1 MSHHFYRSTVNTP
14 KLSVFASK
22 YTTMVLRRDDDVIRI
37 SKGIRNIC
45 WKFHP
50 FSILSN
56 PFSSFSTFFNL
67 KWPWSTFFDL
77 RWPQITVFS
86 CTNRFYSVFPFTLI
100 SESFKIVSEW
110 VFIDSRKKI
119 VPKHSGFH
127 GEKPTSGFEVPTGSR
142 KVPHAIARVKLYMS
156 PKFHANRSTRLGGES
171 LSHIKWTAS

>member
-22 YTTMVLRRDDDVIRI
+22 YTSKRWWRHQNFKGNSKYLLKI
-37 SKGIRNIC
+37 SSLFNT
-45 WKFHP
+45 FQP
-50 FSILSN
+50 FFIIFN
-56 PFSSFSTFFNL
+56 P

-86 CTNRFYSVFPFTLI
+86 CTNRFLSVFPFTLI

-127 GEKPTSGFEVPTGSR
+127 SEKPTSGFELPTGSG
-142 KVPHAIARVKLYMS
+142 KVPHAIARVELYTPEVS
-156 PKFHANRSTRLGGES
+156 SKSVHTYRRR
-171 LSHIKWTAS
+171 